1 MGVISLTVGE
11 TELTDFLTSFKVE
24 RSPAE
29 INGGGDD
36 FVNWDGTS
44 VSSAVYLKTVIT
56 AEACAVPRETAAA
69 LDNALKD
76 ALGTDEHGEQKNGTI
91 DVSYSS
97 PGESSGKFKCTSYS
111 AEPDEGTFEE
121 TADEPKWNISLTLE
135 SQPEADDEGSGGV

>member
-1 MGVISLTVGE
+1 VGVISLTVGE
-11 TELTDFLTSFKVE
+11 TELTKYLTSFKVN
-24 RSPAE
+24 RSPVE

-44 VSSAVYLKTVIT
+44 VSSSVYMKTVIT
-56 AEACAVPRETAAA
+56 ADVCEVPDDKAAD
-69 LDNALKD
+69 LDNALND
-76 ALGTDEHGEQKNGTI
+76 ALGTDEHGEQKDGTI

-97 PGESSGKFKCTSYS
+97 PGDSSGKFKCTSYS

-121 TADEPKWNISLTLE
+121 SGNDPKWNISLTLE